1 MRGLYRLSRR
11 ACLCSRLSGGLHFQG
26 ITTTSSDPPF
36 RAKTILHGGPDR
48 PDLQPLF
55 RQLFRLPLYSN
66 NHHFF
71 VFGPVKK
78 LILGELI
85 EIVLFF
91 S

>member
-1 MRGLYRLSRR
+1 MRGLCWLSRR
-11 ACLCSRLSGGLHFQG
+11 ARLCGRLSGGLHFQG
-26 ITTTSSDPPF
+26 ITTASSGPPF
-36 RAKTILHGGPDR
+36 RAKTILYGGS
-48 PDLQPLF
+48 DLQHLF
-55 RQLFRLPLYSN
+55 RQPFSLPLYSN